1 MISSSHG
8 LVVADIHGSVHLLNQ
23 TFVAVTSW
31 IAHVGGRVTHM
42 VEEMG
47 ILISIG
53 VCGRVP

>member
-1 MISSSHG
+1 ML
-8 LVVADIHGSVHLLNQ
+8 LVSFADAG
-23 TFVAVTSW
+23 W

-53 VCGRVP
+53 VCGHVPQHSFQP